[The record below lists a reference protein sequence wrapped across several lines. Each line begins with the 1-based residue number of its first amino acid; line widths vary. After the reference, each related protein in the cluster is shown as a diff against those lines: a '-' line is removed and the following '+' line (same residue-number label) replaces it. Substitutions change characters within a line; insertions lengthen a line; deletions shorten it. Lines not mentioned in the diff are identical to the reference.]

1 MEKPKETS
9 KPEASRSRS
18 EKSVQKMPA
27 QKKTQKSQKLD
38 DTPEIVINCSFCG
51 KSSSKAKMII
61 AGPTPANSNICD
73 ECLEVCLKL
82 LIEELPTYWYHRL
95 LLLFM
100 QIKINKKQSL
110 NLEQKQL
117 KTKKG
122 RKA

>member
-9 KPEASRSRS
+9 KPKASRRRS
-18 EKSVQKMPA
+18 EKSVQKIPV
-27 QKKTQKSQKLD
+27 QKKPQKSQKLG

-61 AGPTPANSNICD
+61 AGPSPANSNICD
-73 ECLEVCLKL
+73 ECLEFCLKL

-100 QIKINKKQSL
+100 QIKIDKKQSL
-110 NLEQKQL
+110 NIEQKQL
-117 KTKKG
+117 ETKKDK
-122 RKA
+122 KA